1 MAFDL
6 SKYMTAEERIELFS
20 KDNPDFRYEVNH
32 EFYKDSN
39 GDTWVI
45 VKAILW
51 RTEVDPHAWVMGLAA
66 ENMKTQF
73 AIEKAETSAYARA
86 ITNTGKPQFSTT
98 REGEKAPRANRA
110 EMEKLNQKEKPFE
123 EAKTFQEKLQ
133 SRQNI
138 YGQSGNSKKIELAL
152 RESFAA
158 DKPKAEPVEWSVGQV
173 VDNLPKSEPMP
184 MPCENGKTK
193 LLQGIS
199 KGGKPYYGHV
209 CNCGKPKDQQCPA
222 QWAKLSA
229 NGRWYFDGQE
239 NG

>member
-6 SKYMTAEERIELFS
+6 SKYMTAEERIELFA

-39 GDTWVI
+39 GDTWVV

-51 RTEVDPHAWVMGLAA
+51 RTEVDPNAWVMGLAA

-110 EMEKLNQKEKPFE
+110 EMEKVNQEKPRS
-123 EAKTFQEKLQ
+123 FQDKLQ
-133 SRQNI
+133 SRQNM
-138 YGQSGNSKKIELAL
+138 YGIVGSKSAQIETIL
-152 RESFAA
+152 RDSFEA
-158 DKPKAEPVEWSVGQV
+158 DKPKDPVVWSVGDV
-173 VDNLPKSEPMP
+173 VAEIGASIPNEPP
-184 MPCENGKTK
+184 ACQHGHTLKE
-193 LLQGIS
+193 GIS
-199 KGGKPYYGHV
+199 KGGKPYRGYV
-209 CNCGKPKDQQCPA
+209 CKAKECPPK
-222 QWAKLSA
+222 WAKLTA
-229 NGRWYFDGQE
+229 NGKWYFEGGE
-239 NG
+239 

>member
-6 SKYMTAEERIELFS
+6 SKYMTAEERIELFA

-32 EFYKDSN
+32 EFTKDSN

-45 VKAILW
+45 VKAVLW
-51 RTEVDPHAWVMGLAA
+51 RTEVDPNAWVMGLAA

-110 EMEKLNQKEKPFE
+110 EMEKVAAEQPKTFKEKLE
-123 EAKTFQEKLQ
+123 SK
-133 SRQNI
+133 QNL
-138 YGQSGNSKKIELAL
+138 YGKSGNSAIIETAL

-158 DKPKAEPVEWSVGQV
+158 DLEAKKEPEQIAWSIGDAIDAIGNSTPKEP
-173 VDNLPKSEPMP
+173 PA
-184 MPCENGKTK
+184 CEHGHILK
-193 LLQGIS
+193 QGIS
-199 KGGKPYYGHV
+199 KGKGKPYYGYV
-209 CNCGKPKDQQCPA
+209 CKKGVTEHAK
-222 QWAKLSA
+222 WAKSTA
-229 NGRWYFDGQE
+229 NGHWYFEEDTVQ
-239 NG
+239 